1 MLIINNEIQIQE
13 GNEIYERDY
22 FTRGCKRVCIQIEI
36 PKQDNV
42 TYDTLVNTFSDGASI
57 IRQLKETR
65 LETREVK
72 QETTTSDTSDDT
84 ATEETTLQAEETTA
98 NSTEETTTENNEET
112 DVADTTEEIKEEP
125 EVTYEDVEVEYI
137 KDYPLTDFVVA
148 GDIIDKR
155 DGTFTV
161 YIGKKTESEILEE
174 QNAELMLTLV
184 GGEI

>member
-13 GNEIYERDY
+13 GNEIYEREY
-22 FTRGCKRVCIQIEI
+22 LTRGARRTCIQIEI
-36 PKQDNV
+36 PKQDDV
-42 TYDTLVNTFSDGASI
+42 TYETLVNTFSDGASI

-84 ATEETTLQAEETTA
+84 ATEEETTA
-98 NSTEETTTENNEET
+98 NNTEETTTESNEET
-112 DVADTTEEIKEEP
+112 DDTDTTEEIKEEP
-125 EVTYEDVEVEYI
+125 KVTYEDVEVEYI

-174 QNAELMLTLV
+174 QNAELLLTL

>member
-1 MLIINNEIQIQE
+1 MLIINDKIQIKE

-36 PKQDNV
+36 PKQDGV
-42 TYDTLVNTFSDGASI
+42 TYDTLVNAFSDGASI
-57 IRQLKETR
+57 IRRLTETR
-65 LETREVK
+65 TVPHLVSE
-72 QETTTSDTSDDT
+72 
-84 ATEETTLQAEETTA
+84 ATE
-98 NSTEETTTENNEET
+98 TE
-112 DVADTTEEIKEEP
+112 DAV
-125 EVTYEDVEVEYI
+125 YEDIAEEYI

-174 QNAELMLTLV
+174 QNAELLLTL